1 MRNEAMPGDAH
12 GTLRDLLDAALAEQR
27 RDWTS
32 GTAIP
37 VADLLQQNPALACD
51 PAQAAELIYHQFLL
65 EEEAGASPSWD
76 DLLRRFP
83 KHADLLRL
91 LRQADQLVEEAFPSD
106 GAASVPT
113 PQLQDYDLLEE
124 LGHGGMAVVFKARQK
139 SLNRIVALKM
149 FRTGQR
155 PGDEERKRFESEA
168 HAVARLQH
176 PNIVQIFEVG
186 EADGHPFLCLEFVE
200 GRSLA
205 HHLRGNPMPA
215 RQAAALVEVLAGAT
229 HYAHEKGIIHRD
241 LKPANI
247 LLQKTAGTGQK
258 SEIRSLRSGGSGSG
272 GLSDLLTSDFCPK
285 IADFGLAKFLD
296 ADTLQTVSGATMGT
310 PSYMAPEQA
319 EGKAAAVGRQ
329 TDVYGLGAILY
340 EMLTGRPP
348 FRTDSPLHT
357 LKQVV
362 EADPARPRLL
372 NPAVP
377 RDLETV
383 CLKSLQKEPSRRYAT
398 ALALADDLRRFVN
411 GQPVQARRIGA
422 LGRGWRWCRRNPGL
436 ASLAAVL
443 ILAVIGGLSGILYQ
457 WRLTEMARRDAVA
470 SDEDARQLLSELI
483 QASPV
488 VPLSMDYYPGE
499 PRIEVLRKAEAH
511 CRTLMDKNPEDRA
524 TRIALT
530 NVYGR
535 LGTLY
540 LQRGQR
546 AEATTC
552 FEIAQSLWDS
562 GAPEDRDWRATTLYW
577 QAHAALAHV
586 HLAEAL
592 RLCKSADD
600 LWLELAE
607 ERPTD
612 VDLVGKIIHSLIMM
626 THVASGQWRGEECR
640 RVFEEDAVRLR
651 AQLSDNPTN
660 RVLGKR
666 LASDCLS
673 LGDLSANASYWREA
687 YEHCTVLA
695 DGPADDLLADWLLT
709 ISCSRLM
716 GKEPADP
723 YYIQAVG
730 LLKHTGERLAALI
743 REHPDSDWIS
753 EALLENYSC
762 LAACHSKAGHSQEAE
777 KICREHVRPLVEILV
792 NERAQPQR
800 ALSLA
805 ATLCQ
810 LASSL
815 REAKLNATGLSIAR
829 QAATFTS
836 RYAALPSR
844 DPGLIDRLAWDSLN
858 NAAVLNQLGDS
869 AASLQHAEQG
879 RRLSGEAFR
888 IAPDPRR
895 RSVEKDAWTRI
906 GKARWGLGQSSE
918 ALAAFRQAA
927 DIQRQLFEAAPSI
940 RENRIELAHCYSRL
954 AHWNTLSHNWE
965 GSAAALLARQKLWP
979 DDAKEL
985 MTVADDL
992 RDLAQQMTRDCQQL
1006 SPKEQADQQRYLD
1019 ESQRA
1024 RRMAEAAARRATE
1037 TAASAK

>member
-1 MRNEAMPGDAH
+1 MPGGAD
-12 GTLRDLLDAALAEQR
+12 GTLQDLLDAALAEQR

-32 GTAIP
+32 GRQTP
-37 VADLLQQNPALACD
+37 VAELLEQNLALASD

-65 EEEAGASPSWD
+65 EQEGGASPGWD
-76 DLLRRFP
+76 NLLSRFP
-83 KHADLLRL
+83 KYADLLRL
-91 LRQADQLVEEAFPSD
+91 LRQADQLVEQAFGSD
-106 GAASVPT
+106 DPGSLPR
-113 PQLQDYDLLEE
+113 PQLKDYDLLEE

-155 PGDEERKRFESEA
+155 PGDEERRRFESEA

-186 EADGHPFLCLEFVE
+186 EADGYPFLCLEFVE

-205 HHLRGNPMPA
+205 HHLGGNPLPP
-215 RQAAALVEVLAGAT
+215 RQAASFMEALARAT

-241 LKPANI
+241 LKPGNI
-247 LLQKTAGTGQK
+247 LLQKNLATEV
-258 SEIRSLRSGGSGSG
+258 SESTEQDPLPSVSSVF
-272 GLSDLLTSDFCPK
+272 SVFSVANSFTPK

-296 ADTLQTVSGATMGT
+296 GDTLQTASGATMGT

-319 EGKAAAVGRQ
+319 EGKGAAVGRQ

-340 EMLTGRPP
+340 ELLTGRPP
-348 FRTDSPLHT
+348 FRTDSPLQT
-357 LKQVV
+357 LKQVA

-383 CLKSLQKEPSRRYAT
+383 CLKSLQKEPSHRYAT
-398 ALALADDLRRFVN
+398 ALALADDLQRFVN
-411 GQPVQARRIGA
+411 GQPVRARRIGP

-443 ILAVIGGLSGILYQ
+443 ILAVIGGLSGIVYQ

-552 FEIAQSLWDS
+552 FKIAQSLWDS

-577 QAHAALAHV
+577 QAHADLGHV

-600 LWLELAE
+600 LWLELTE

-612 VDLVGKIIHSLIMM
+612 VDLLGKIIHSLIMM

-640 RVFEEDAVRLR
+640 RVFEEDEVRLR

-666 LASDCLS
+666 LASTCLS
-673 LGDLSANASYWREA
+673 LGDLSGKASYWREA
-687 YEHCTVLA
+687 YEHFTVLA
-695 DGPADDLLADWLLT
+695 DGPADDLLADWLLA

-730 LLKHTGERLAALI
+730 LLKNTGERLTALI

-753 EALLENYSC
+753 EALLENYCC

-777 KICREHVRPLVEILV
+777 ETCRQHVRPLVEILV
-792 NERAQPQR
+792 NERTEPQR

-805 ATLCQ
+805 PTLCQ

-815 REAKLNATGLSIAR
+815 REARLDATALWIAR
-829 QAATFTS
+829 QAAAFTS
-836 RYAALPSR
+836 RDAALPSR

-869 AASLQHAEQG
+869 AASLQQAEQG
-879 RRLSGEAFR
+879 RRLSAEAFR

-895 RSVEKDAWTRI
+895 RSVGRDVWTRI

-927 DIQRQLFEAAPSI
+927 DIQRQIFEQAPSI
-940 RENRIELAHCYSRL
+940 RENRVELAHCYSRL
-954 AHWNTLSHNWE
+954 AHWNTLSHDWE
-965 GSAAALLARQKLWP
+965 GSAAALLAREKLWP
-979 DDAKEL
+979 DDTKEL

-992 RDLAQQMTRDCQQL
+992 RELAQEMTRDRQPL
-1006 SPKEQADQQRYLD
+1006 SPKEQADQQRYLV
-1019 ESQRA
+1019 ESQRV
-1024 RRMAEAAARRATE
+1024 RRLAEAATRRVGNKANE
-1037 TAASAK
+1037 AAVSAE